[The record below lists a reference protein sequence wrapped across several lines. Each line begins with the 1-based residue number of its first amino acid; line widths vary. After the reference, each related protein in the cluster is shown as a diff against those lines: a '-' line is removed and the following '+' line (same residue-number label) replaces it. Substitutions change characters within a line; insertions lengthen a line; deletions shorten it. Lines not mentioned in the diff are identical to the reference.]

1 MMTSLITSCLKN
13 RHQFNSERAQQGGAL
28 IEVLIASALFLL
40 VTVGMVGAFTHT
52 ESLWI
57 AIYDKELS
65 RKTTINS
72 AKKQMMIDSC
82 DQTWADVQ
90 ELGSLTLNP

>member
-1 MMTSLITSCLKN
+1 
-13 RHQFNSERAQQGGAL
+13 
-28 IEVLIASALFLL
+28 
-40 VTVGMVGAFTHT
+40 MVGAFTHT